1 MGGLMQSKNK
11 RIDNVIPKGK
21 DEDTT
26 TSNTSSDDTL
36 VNVTFQVSNVT
47 IGNTNKPDIKN
58 ESFLTDLNLVD
69 SGAHSEYESTR
80 KLVSMKNKDNA
91 SRHIGID
98 ALLLA
103 FDEHLPLSLRP
114 DFFWFLILQGVNL
127 HISKNPEK
135 LRKKFVSFEGKK
147 ELCILRDDLTL
158 GNPENQWDTVVQDF
172 LAQIKT
178 NTVQGVVEKVAADF
192 TTSTYIDVIAS
203 AVTTMSFTQHFF
215 DFKCSTMCGFPS
227 ITLEGRKAD
236 WEHLIA
242 KTHEL
247 LTLCD
252 KKFAKQWKG
261 CLLPILNRF
270 VKQFENPSVV
280 DVKFWESM
288 CKIDGRRG
296 SGGYDWISGWI
307 NAFIPYEAKT
317 GQPNFYCKPYDETH
331 DYHAKKG
338 MDIVEMP
345 QALTSVPVTWDYL
358 GSVRKLEFV
367 SGFIG
372 IEQEIDTGVI
382 KPLVGWYIKNL
393 EEKT

>member
-1 MGGLMQSKNK
+1 MGLIQSINK

-21 DEDTT
+21 EEDTA
-26 TSNTSSDDTL
+26 TSSASSDDTP
-36 VNVTFQVSNVT
+36 VNVTFQVSNVK
-47 IGNTNKPDIKN
+47 IGNRNKARMKKK
-58 ESFLTDLNLVD
+58 LQDLNLID
-69 SGAHSEYESTR
+69 PGAHSEYRSTK
-80 KLVSMKNKDNA
+80 KLVSMKNERGG
-91 SRHIGID
+91 SRHVGID

-147 ELCILRDDLTL
+147 ELCIRRDDLTL

-172 LAQIKT
+172 LAQIKA

-252 KKFAKQWKG
+252 KNFAKQWKG
-261 CLLPILNRF
+261 CLLPILDRF
-270 VKQFENPSVV
+270 VKQFENPGAV

-288 CKIDGRRG
+288 CKKDGRRG

-307 NAFIPYEAKT
+307 NAFIPFEAKT
-317 GQPNFYCKPYDETH
+317 GQPNFYCVPYDETC
-331 DYHAKKG
+331 DYHAKRG
-338 MDIVEMP
+338 MDIAEMP
-345 QALTSVPVTWDYL
+345 RALTSAPVTWDYL
-358 GSVRKLEFV
+358 GSKRRLEFV

-382 KPLVGWYIKNL
+382 KPLVGWYIKNA
-393 EEKT
+393 EEGT